1 MGRRSSGSNTL
12 ERYNVDSL
20 DLTILEKMLT
30 NGRITFKELAEATK
44 SDQRTIASRFEQMT
58 RLGIIKRVTIEV
70 DWSRIGLTAAA
81 YMGSTT
87 SLGEED
93 RKGLF
98 NFIREEPRI
107 LEADATIGSH
117 EYFLKVLASD
127 IRTLR
132 AEICAPLEPLTVD
145 LTASIITSSIKSVDY
160 PGLFR
165 YFRKK
170 ILK

>member
-1 MGRRSSGSNTL
+1 MR
-12 ERYNVDSL
+12 
-20 DLTILEKMLT
+20 DLALL
-30 NGRITFKELAEATK
+30 
-44 SDQRTIASRFEQMT
+44 
-58 RLGIIKRVTIEV
+58 
-70 DWSRIGLTAAA
+70 LTAAIVIQIVGNSKARAA

-93 RKGLF
+93 REKLF
-98 NFIREEPRI
+98 HFIREEPRI

-117 EYFLKVLASD
+117 EYFLRILDSD

-145 LTASIITSSIKSVDY
+145 LTALIITSSIKSADY

-165 YFRKK
+165 HFRKK